1 MKIVCF
7 IIFYRFLLIFFFH
20 LDKPTKLIALEM
32 EKDASGLSLDFDLI
46 DGESNSRNS
55 SRPVSLDLSTPSSG
69 RKQKFQF
76 LSPPF
81 GDDDDDDDASV
92 IAGLSPP
99 NEYPGKIN
107 SVAFTS
113 GN

>member
-1 MKIVCF
+1 
-7 IIFYRFLLIFFFH
+7 LLIFS
-20 LDKPTKLIALEM
+20 LPSDNPNKQIALET
-32 EKDASGLSLDFDLI
+32 EKDASGLSLDFNSI

-76 LSPPF
+76 MSPPF

-99 NEYPGKIN
+99 NEYPGKIY
-107 SVAFTS
+107 SVSTCKK
-113 GN
+113 